1 MMNMPTIEKKYKRL
15 VKKCEKERLPFYKKK
30 SNMAAI
36 NLCLVISESAALLA
50 SITAVRDDISPLV
63 VAPIVVVFAFYFI
76 LSGWAEGKLTG
87 TYITGRYIKRKVQDC
102 SGELEKEV
110 HHKEDVFRI
119 VGIVVVFVAVMLP
132 LTDTALLRWVT
143 RASTAGSISSGGSEI
158 AYEATPSDNVLAF
171 MLILIPLLA
180 FLLET
185 FLEIAI
191 AVYDADFG
199 GCRKAYS
206 ITKTTE
212 KQIMTLVGK
221 IESIVK
227 SMPDYDARVTELVE
241 QDEAEYKRMSSL
253 ISSRAGLVS
262 SRVAMYF
269 MESKHLDCDS
279 ITAVQ
284 QAMDLEK

>member
-1 MMNMPTIEKKYKRL
+1 MRMNMPTIEKKYKRL

-30 SNMAAI
+30 SNMTAI
-36 NLCLVISESAALLA
+36 NLCLVVSESAALLA

-76 LSGWAEGKLTG
+76 VSGWAEGKLIG
-87 TYITGRYIKRKVQDC
+87 TYIIKKVQDC
-102 SGELEKEV
+102 SGKLEKEMTR
-110 HHKEDVFRI
+110 KEEVFRI
-119 VGIVVVFVAVMLP
+119 VGIVAIFAAVMLP

-143 RASTAGSISSGGSEI
+143 RASTSGSISSGGSEI

-191 AVYDADFG
+191 AVYDADLG
-199 GCRKAYS
+199 GCRKAYLS
-206 ITKTTE
+206 TRTTE
-212 KQIMTLVGK
+212 KEIMTLVGQ